1 MYYTEYADDCQSEV
15 ENLMKTILN
24 IDFMIYLKEF
34 KEKRNINVWQI
45 QR

>member
-1 MYYTEYADDCQSEV
+1 MYYTEHADDCQSKV
-15 ENLMKTILN
+15 ENLMKTKLN

-45 QR
+45 